1 MLADAVARY
10 ARRVHRLRRSRAPEA
25 TKLQNRGVRV
35 AQRRFLGVARR
46 MLPHGRMRSGT
57 SDVTGLEM
65 AVWKRALE
73 GKPTVLLGAPLPPPP
88 QRPHRLLQVDCAAW
102 DRPLGPL
109 LELRA
114 ELERLIEQTRT
125 PLHNSRRV
133 VEPVG
138 DEPWSHIAHMI
149 NRLQRQLDCPLI
161 VVLGSIEAADAAS
174 LQLLEG
180 LLAGPMKLLAAV
192 VMQSGEGRLGGR
204 HAKLVELVV
213 AAHGEEALVRVSS
226 PPAEV
231 RDTSQS
237 HELHDLSVDVVRVL
251 RAAAAVGDTFEA
263 DLVAGLLALDAITTL
278 ELLQMAIDQGVP
290 LMDRGNGIFALP
302 RGWGET
308 LRMRTTPSLAAAWHA
323 DLAAMMQSHREPDEV
338 EVESDEASAREE
350 DVKKPIQVL
359 ADKWHV
365 RDLAS
370 RAAEHA
376 EASGSRRAAAMRYL
390 EAAEEAASIGGHER
404 AVELVGRALR
414 LTSEAPVTDAERQL
428 RLRVVL
434 GQGRVMCRA
443 AGSLE
448 DLTLP
453 DALAVLRAARE
464 LAKPQDPAELRAEIN
479 VQIAR
484 VAYDIGDGDRFELA
498 LQVLQEAQQLLL
510 DDGQPLAAARL
521 LNEAA
526 AVHIRIG
533 QLARAAELLARSREV
548 FLGHADSSADAR
560 RELAETNHLVARL
573 PLHGPIAGH
582 DEELAFAIECARGA
596 ERTFAELNDPR
607 EQARVYETLGRLA
620 RLTGRPDEARRLL
633 RQAYQQQRRLGD
645 AVGLARTTAALADL
659 LADAGQPDDALTVLG
674 DSITLNLQLGSRRGV
689 AYNLQGLADLEHTLE
704 PDAVGVADAIRRLRA
719 DLQRATA

>member
-1 MLADAVARY
+1 MPGA
-10 ARRVHRLRRSRAPEA
+10 S
-25 TKLQNRGVRV
+25 
-35 AQRRFLGVARR
+35 
-46 MLPHGRMRSGT
+46 HGRMGSGKREAT
-57 SDVTGLEM
+57 ELAV
-65 AVWKRALE
+65 AVWGRALE
-73 GKPTVLLGAPLPPPP
+73 GKPTVLLGAPIPDGPR
-88 QRPHRLLQVDCAAW
+88 RPHRLLRVDCAAW

-114 ELERLIEQTRT
+114 ELERLIEQMQA
-125 PLHNSRRV
+125 PLHSSRRAA
-133 VEPVG
+133 EPAG
-138 DEPWSHIAHMI
+138 EEPWSHIAHMI

-161 VVLGSIEAADAAS
+161 VALSSIEAADVAS

-192 VMQSGEGRLGGR
+192 VLQSQEARLSGPHGR
-204 HAKLVELVV
+204 LVELVV
-213 AAHGEEALVRVSS
+213 AAHGEEALVRA
-226 PPAEV
+226 AEAPLEV
-231 RDTSQS
+231 QDESEAQD
-237 HELHDLSVDVVRVL
+237 LGDLSVDVVRVL

-263 DLVAGLLALDAITTL
+263 DLVAGLLGLDAITTL

-290 LMDRGNGIFALP
+290 LMDRGSGIFALP

-323 DLAAMMQSHREPDEV
+323 DLAAMMQSHGEPEPSAA
-338 EVESDEASAREE
+338 EEDEAPARREAAQ

-359 ADKWHV
+359 ADKWRA

-376 EASGSRRAAAMRYL
+376 EAAGARRAAATRYL

-404 AVELVGRALR
+404 AVELIGRALR

-443 AGSLE
+443 AGSVG

-453 DALAVLRAARE
+453 DALAVLRGARE
-464 LAKPQDPAELRAEIN
+464 LAKPQDPAALRAEIN

-484 VAYDIGDGDRFELA
+484 VAYDIGDSDRFELA
-498 LQVLQEAQQLLL
+498 LDVLREAQQFLL
-510 DDGQPLAAARL
+510 DGGQPLAAARL

-533 QLARAAELLARSREV
+533 QLGRAAELLARSRDV
-548 FLGHADSSADAR
+548 FLGHAESSADAR

-573 PLHGPIAGH
+573 PLHGPTEGH
-582 DEELAFAIECARGA
+582 DEELAFAVECARSA
-596 ERTFAELNDPR
+596 ERSFAELDDPR
-607 EQARVYETLGRLA
+607 EQARVHETLGRLA

-645 AVGLARTTAALADL
+645 AIGLARTTAALAEL
-659 LADAGQPDDALTVLG
+659 LADAGQPNDALSVLG
-674 DSITLNLQLGSRRGV
+674 DSISLNLQLGSRRGV
-689 AYNLQGLADLEHTLE
+689 AYNLQGLDDLEHTLA
-704 PDAVGVADAIRRLRA
+704 PDAVGLADAIRRLRA
-719 DLQRATA
+719 DLQRVAAP